1 VGDQRTAAGTHEL
14 TGISGANSGGLDPT
28 DLTLFNGKVL
38 FRGLDAKG
46 HIGLWVTN
54 GTAAG
59 THELPGTNGAY
70 TAPAGAALP
79 GDMAVIT
86 LGHHYH
92 PGAIGFHLA

>member
-1 VGDQRTAAGTHEL
+1 MTRQV
-14 TGISGANSGGLDPT
+14 
-28 DLTLFNGKVL
+28 VL
-38 FRGLDAKG
+38 FSALDASG
-46 HIGLWVTN
+46 NDGLWVTN

-59 THELPGTNGAY
+59 THELTGISGAY